1 MFVNTIS
8 KVILQEMLY
17 NNRRITNGVLTY
29 QQKKGLGDF
38 SLVVTAGRKE
48 CKERVLCDPS
58 VVRFKVIK

>member
-29 QQKKGLGDF
+29 QQKKGLGD
-38 SLVVTAGRKE
+38 LNLPVTAG
-48 CKERVLCDPS
+48 S
-58 VVRFKVIK
+58 